1 MSGELISKENN
12 QAVFTVSIPKED
24 FEKAVEASYQKNKS
38 QFRVDG
44 FRKGRVP
51 RKILER
57 KFGEGLFYEDAIN
70 ALLPDAYEKA
80 LEELELEPVAQPTID
95 IDEVDKNKDLEIKFT
110 VDLLPEFDLGDLDNL
125 TANIDEYK
133 VNDEDVDL
141 VINRELERNARIV
154 DVDDRKTK
162 DQDTVVLDFEGF
174 VDGEAFEGGQADDYE
189 LVIGSGT
196 FIPGFEDQLVDREI
210 GEEFDVKVTFPENYQ
225 AENLAGKEA
234 VFKSKIKSIKEKI
247 LPELDDEF
255 VKDVSEFDTLDEYK
269 KDVREKLEEDSKNR
283 ELVDKQNK
291 SVLALI
297 DTTDFE
303 LPSSMVDQ
311 EVENQFKDFEQ
322 RVKSMG
328 IDLEQYFNIT
338 QSNEEA
344 IRNELRPNA
353 EIKIKGDLVVDKY
366 TDVNNIEASD
376 EEIDEEIKELAKTY
390 GQENEEEFINNF
402 KNSPSLEY
410 VKRDIKRRKALDKLV
425 DQVKFD
431 YKKDEDTEDTE
442 ENSEK

>member
-24 FEKAVEASYQKNKS
+24 FEKAVEDSYNKNKKR
-38 QFRVDG
+38 FTVDG
-44 FRKGRVP
+44 FRKGKVP

-80 LEELELEPVAQPTID
+80 LEELKLEPVAQPVID

-110 VDLLPEFDLGDLDNL
+110 VDLLPEFELGDTKNL
-125 TANIDEYK
+125 KASLREYK
-133 VNDEDVDL
+133 VSDEDVDM
-141 VINRELERNARIV
+141 VINHELERNARIV
-154 DVDDRKTK
+154 DVDDRNTK
-162 DQDTVVLDFEGF
+162 DGDSVVLDFEGF
-174 VDGEAFEGGQADDYE
+174 VDGEAFEGGQAEDYE

-196 FIPGFEDQLVDREI
+196 FIPGFEEQLVDKKI
-210 GEEFDVKVTFPENYQ
+210 GEEFDVNVTFPENYH

-234 VFKSKIKSIKEKI
+234 TFKSKIKSIKEKI

-269 KDVREKLEEDSKNR
+269 KDIREGLEKDSKNR

-303 LPSSMVDQ
+303 LPKSMIEAEVDA
-311 EVENQFKDFEQ
+311 QFEDFSQ
-322 RVKSMG
+322 RVRSMG
-328 IDLEQYFNIT
+328 IDLDQYFAIT
-338 QSNEEA
+338 QSSEEA
-344 IRNELRPNA
+344 VRDQLRPNA
-353 EIKIKGDLVVDKY
+353 ETKIKGDLVIDKY
-366 TDVNNIEASD
+366 TDVNKIEASD
-376 EEIDEEIKELAKTY
+376 EEIDEELKELFKVY
-390 GQENEEEFINNF
+390 GDGDESEFVENF
-402 KNSPSLEY
+402 KNSPSVEY
-410 VKRDIKRRKALDKLV
+410 IKRDIKRRKALDKLV
-425 DQVKFD
+425 EEVNFEYEEEVKEEST
-431 YKKDEDTEDTE
+431 KEDS
-442 ENSEK
+442 EN